1 MLKQI
6 KSHENILIYYVGYV
20 ATKESKYVKNYS
32 VNSLYLIFNIVSG
45 YFEEINRYK
54 YLTLVPT
61 NESNDKIKNMEN
73 CGLQL
78 EIKLS

>member
-1 MLKQI
+1 M
-6 KSHENILIYYVGYV
+6 

-32 VNSLYLIFNIVSG
+32 VNSEYLIFNIVSG

-54 YLTLVPT
+54 YLTLAPT
-61 NESNDKIKNMEN
+61 NESNEKIKNMEN

-78 EIKLS
+78 EIKLT

>member
-1 MLKQI
+1 M
-6 KSHENILIYYVGYV
+6 
-20 ATKESKYVKNYS
+20 ATTESKYVKNYS

-54 YLTLVPT
+54 YLTLVHT
-61 NESNDKIKNMEN
+61 NESNEKIKNMEN

-78 EIKLS
+78 EIKLT

>member
-1 MLKQI
+1 M
-6 KSHENILIYYVGYV
+6 